1 MEKPWKV
8 IAAFVGVFIA
18 GSIFGGLLALR
29 LSHWDLGSR
38 KIEIPKA
45 QPAAAN
51 PATTGTAPN
60 QPPQITAATPRPAA
74 SAPVP
79 QLQLPPGM
87 AVQAPQLMR
96 RYVDKLNLTTEQ
108 KERINPLIQRAASD
122 LRRQQQTNLRET
134 GIIFQHLQEDI
145 AKELTPAQRTRLEEM
160 AEKQRQIIE
169 TREKQQVELA
179 KQQQDKQRTQ
189 QGQKNPGK
197 DGAKAK
203 NANGKPPEDGN

>member
-8 IAAFVGVFIA
+8 VAAFVGVFIA

-38 KIEIPKA
+38 MAEAPKVP
-45 QPAAAN
+45 PASAS
-51 PATTGTAPN
+51 PAPSGTAPH
-60 QPPQITAATPRPAA
+60 QPPQITAATPRPAP

-79 QLQLPPGM
+79 QLQLPPSM

-96 RYVDKLNLTTEQ
+96 RYVDKLNLSTEQ
-108 KERINPLIQRAASD
+108 KDRINPLIQRAASD

-160 AEKQRQIIE
+160 AVKQQQIIE
-169 TREKQQVELA
+169 TREKQQLELT
-179 KQQQDKQRTQ
+179 KQEKLRAQ
-189 QGQKNPGK
+189 QGPKNPAK
-197 DGAKAK
+197 DGTKAK
-203 NANGKPPEDGN
+203 TGSGKPPEDGN